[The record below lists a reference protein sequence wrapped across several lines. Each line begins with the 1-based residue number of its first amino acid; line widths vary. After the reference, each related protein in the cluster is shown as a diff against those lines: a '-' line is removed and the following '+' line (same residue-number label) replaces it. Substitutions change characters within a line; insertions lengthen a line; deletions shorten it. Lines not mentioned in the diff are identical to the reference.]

1 MITVGTFPLHNA
13 RKPSCRIIF
22 RNAMTG
28 PSYDDGDADDAEADD
43 AVDFESDGTISLRNC
58 TTSFN
63 RSNGAMTVL
72 LIAPDAAPAAAS
84 TNESFIH
91 CQSINLQYDS
101 IDVLL
106 IESTTSYFRED

>member
-1 MITVGTFPLHNA
+1 MITVGKFPLHNA

-28 PSYDDGDADDAEADD
+28 PSYEDEDAAEADA
-43 AVDFESDGTISLRNC
+43 AVDAESDGTISDRNC

-63 RSNGAMTVL
+63 RSNGAMKVL